1 MTDPEDHPPGVALV
15 TGASSGIGEAT
26 ARHLRT
32 AGFTVHAVARRADRL
47 ASLADASGCTPHT
60 LDVRD
65 FAAINDLVASIGAVD
80 VLVNNAGLGRMEH
93 PLAETRIEDIETTIQ
108 TNVTAL
114 MVATRAVLP
123 GMIERRRGHVVNIG
137 SMSGLYPLASA
148 SYGASKG
155 AVHRLSTNLRM
166 ELRGTGVRVTEICPG
181 RVTTE
186 FYDVAIDDPEQRARL
201 KDTGVDEVTSDDVAA
216 SILHAVLAP
225 ARVNINRI
233 EIQPTEQ
240 VYGGMH
246 FDAVAPG
253 TQDT

>member
-1 MTDPEDHPPGVALV
+1 MTDPADHALPVALV

-26 ARHLRT
+26 ARQLSS
-32 AGFTVHAVARRADRL
+32 AGFHVHAVARRADRL
-47 ASLADASGCTPHT
+47 ATLADSTACSTHT

-65 FAAINDLVASIGAVD
+65 FGAMNELVASIGAID

-93 PLAETRIEDIETTIQ
+93 PLAETSIEDIETTIQ

-123 GMIERRRGHVVNIG
+123 AMIERRRGHVVNIG

-186 FYDVAIDDPEQRARL
+186 FYDVAIDDPALRTRL
-201 KDTGVDEVTSDDVAA
+201 KDTGVDEVTSDDVAE

-246 FDAVAPG
+246 FDAVAPAP
-253 TQDT
+253 QDS